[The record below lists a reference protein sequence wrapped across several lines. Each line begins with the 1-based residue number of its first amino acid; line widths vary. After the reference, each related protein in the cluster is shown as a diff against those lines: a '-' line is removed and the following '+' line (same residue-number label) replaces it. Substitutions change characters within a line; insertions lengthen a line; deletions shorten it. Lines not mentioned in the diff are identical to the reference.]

1 MKVLFATTN
10 KAKMKSYGTPL
21 IKSGIELLSLS
32 DLNIDIDV
40 DENGNDVVENA
51 TIKAKAYYEL
61 SNIDTFAIDEGLY
74 FEDVPDD
81 IQPGTHVRR
90 VGNKRLNDEEMITYY
105 LDLVNKYGKNGIL
118 RGYFKKAVA
127 LIIDGEI
134 NTCEIKTYRE
144 FINKR
149 SSVIREGYPLAS
161 IQYVDRYNKYKSEL
175 TDLENEEIKKEEQND
190 IIIFLLEKLN
200 EKEKIKK
207 LGK

>member
-21 IKSGIELLSLS
+21 IKNGIELVSLN

-51 TIKAKAYYEL
+51 CIKAKAYYEI
-61 SNIDTFAIDEGLY
+61 SNMNTFAIDEGLY
-74 FEDVPDD
+74 FEDVEDQ

-90 VGNKRLNDEEMITYY
+90 VNGKRLNDEEMIDYY

-118 RGYFKKAVA
+118 KGYFKKAVA

-149 SSVIREGYPLAS
+149 SDIVSEGYPLAS
-161 IQYVDRYNKYKSEL
+161 IQYVDRYGKYKSEL
-175 TDLENEEIKKEEQND
+175 TDEENEELKREEQNE
-190 IIIFLLEKLN
+190 IIEFLLENLEQKRLH
-200 EKEKIKK
+200 
-207 LGK
+207 L

>member
-21 IKSGIELLSLS
+21 IKNGIELVSLN

-51 TIKAKAYYEL
+51 CIKAKAYYEI
-61 SNIDTFAIDEGLY
+61 SNMNTFAIDEGLY
-74 FEDVPDD
+74 FEDVEDQ

-90 VGNKRLNDEEMITYY
+90 VNGKRLNDEEMIDYY

-149 SSVIREGYPLAS
+149 SDIVSEGYPLAS
-161 IQYVDRYNKYKSEL
+161 IQYVDRYGKYKSEL
-175 TDLENEEIKKEEQND
+175 TDEENEELKREEQNE
-190 IIIFLLEKLN
+190 IIEFLLENLEQKRLH
-200 EKEKIKK
+200 
-207 LGK
+207 L

>member
-21 IKSGIELLSLS
+21 IKNGIELVSLS

-51 TIKAKAYYEL
+51 CIKAKAYYEL
-61 SNIDTFAIDEGLY
+61 SNMNTFAIDEGLY
-74 FEDVPDD
+74 FEDVEDK

-90 VGNKRLNDEEMITYY
+90 VNGKRLNDEEMIDYY

-118 RGYFKKAVA
+118 TGYFKKAVA
-127 LIIDGEI
+127 LIINGELS
-134 NTCEIKTYRE
+134 TCEIKTYRE

-149 SSVIREGYPLAS
+149 SNVVREGYPLAS
-161 IQYVDRYNKYKSEL
+161 IQYVDKYNKYKSEL
-175 TDLENEEIKKEEQND
+175 TDEENEELKKEEQNE
-190 IIIFLLEKLN
+190 IIELLLEKLN
-200 EKEKIKK
+200 SKTKK
-207 LGK
+207 LEK

>member
-21 IKSGIELLSLS
+21 IKSGIELLGLS
-32 DLNIDIDV
+32 DLNINVDI

-51 TIKAKAYYEL
+51 VIKAKAYYKL
-61 SNIDTFAIDEGLY
+61 SNIDTFAVDEGLY
-74 FEDVPDD
+74 FEDVDD
-81 IQPGTHVRR
+81 YIQPGTHVRR

-127 LIIDGEI
+127 LIIDGELS
-134 NTCEIKTYRE
+134 TCEIKTYRE
-144 FINKR
+144 FVNKR
-149 SSVIREGYPLAS
+149 SNIIKEGYPLAS

-175 TDLENEEIKKEEQND
+175 TDEENEELKKEEQNE
-190 IIIFLLEKLN
+190 IIEFLLEKLN
-200 EKEKIKK
+200 VKTKK
-207 LGK
+207 LEK